1 MHGVDPPVTRAFGIT
16 FDYRCPFGRIAH
28 DHVVAGLQAGADWKV
43 DFLPF
48 CLGQAHVE
56 EGMTDVWDAP
66 ETDSGLLAIQVALS
80 VRDRQPDRFLAV
92 HRAIFDH
99 RHDGGGS
106 LRDRGALAAVLG
118 SVGADADAAFTDV
131 DSGRTLTVARD
142 EHQRWVRSHQVW
154 GTPTFIVGDAAV
166 FVRLMEKSRDGADS
180 VRVVERIL
188 DTIDWPIL
196 NEFKHT
202 SVPA

>member
-1 MHGVDPPVTRAFGIT
+1 MTRTFGIT

-28 DHVVAGLQAGADWKV
+28 DHVVAGLQAGADWDV
-43 DFLPF
+43 RFLPF

-56 EGMTDVWDAP
+56 EGMPDVWDAP
-66 ETDSGLLAIQVALS
+66 ESDSGLLAIQVALS
-80 VRDRQPDRFLAV
+80 VRDRQPDVFLDA
-92 HRAIFDH
+92 HRALFDH
-99 RHDGGGS
+99 RHDRGGS
-106 LRDRGALAAVLG
+106 LRDRAALTSVLT
-118 SVGADADAAFTDV
+118 SAGADADAALADV
-131 DSGRTLTVARD
+131 DSGRTLAVARD
-142 EHQRWVRSHQVW
+142 EHERWVASHHVW

-188 DTIDWPIL
+188 DDIDWPLL

-202 SVPA
+202 TVPA

>member
-1 MHGVDPPVTRAFGIT
+1 MTRTFGIT

-28 DHVVAGLQAGADWKV
+28 DHVVAGLQAGADWDV
-43 DFLPF
+43 RFLPF

-56 EGMTDVWDAP
+56 EGMPDVWDAP
-66 ETDSGLLAIQVALS
+66 ESDSGLLAIQVALA
-80 VRDRQPDRFLAV
+80 VRDRQPDVFLDV
-92 HRAIFDH
+92 HRALFDH
-99 RHDGGGS
+99 RHDRGGS
-106 LRDRGALAAVLG
+106 LRDRAALISVLT
-118 SVGADADAAFTDV
+118 SAGADADAALADV
-131 DSGRTLTVARD
+131 ESGRTLAVARD
-142 EHQRWVRSHQVW
+142 EHERWVASHHVW

-188 DTIDWPIL
+188 DDIDWPLL

-202 SVPA
+202 TVPA

>member
-1 MHGVDPPVTRAFGIT
+1 VTTSFGIT

-28 DHVVAGLQAGADWKV
+28 DHVVAALQAGADWKV

-48 CLGQAHVE
+48 CLGQTHVE
-56 EGMTDVWDAP
+56 EGMPDVWDSP
-66 ETDSGLLAIQVALS
+66 ETDSGLLAIQLALS
-80 VRDRQPDRFLAV
+80 VRDRQPDAFLAV
-92 HRAIFDH
+92 HRGLFDH
-99 RHDGGGS
+99 RHDRGGS
-106 LRDRGALAAVLG
+106 LRDRSVLASVLA
-118 SVGADADAAFTDV
+118 SAGADPAAAFADV
-131 DSGRTLTVARD
+131 DSGRTLAVARD
-142 EHQRWVRSHQVW
+142 EHERWVRSHHVW

-188 DTIDWPIL
+188 ADIDWPIL

-202 SVPA
+202 TVPA